1 MVPPAPVRFSTT
13 MVCPSSCESCSNT
26 MRGMMS
32 VELPAA
38 KGTMA
43 CNGFAGQLCAPASV
57 VANESMKAGTSI
69 RQIGLMT
76 TSLVV
81 TDSTGSRNYSSNTL
95 SLWTLCLRGISL
107 PPMDLRH
114 LRTFVTVAEQGTV
127 SRAAVRL
134 GIAQPALSRQIQDL
148 EDELRIRLFDRIR
161 RRLVLT
167 GEGEQLLGHCR
178 GILGAVGSL
187 TEQTE
192 LLRRPDAGVLKVA
205 ATPQT
210 IDGVLSVFLARYA
223 RRRPNVLIKLTE
235 AVGASLISL
244 LERGEVHV
252 AISTAGAIQ
261 ASSHLLETIWL
272 PSLEFVAACSRA
284 IKLTN
289 DTTMDVRGLAAHR
302 LLLLDSSFAV
312 RAAFDAACRV
322 AEFKP
327 NMRLKAGLPTRYW
340 RSPRPATGSRLCHR
354 CCQLIATICKSSASP
369 SGESRCASLM
379 RSRGI
384 SDGRCRLQRMIS
396 AGHCWPTFETCFRSR
411 GRPIPKLPLW

>member
-1 MVPPAPVRFSTT
+1 
-13 MVCPSSCESCSNT
+13 
-26 MRGMMS
+26 
-32 VELPAA
+32 
-38 KGTMA
+38 
-43 CNGFAGQLCAPASV
+43 
-57 VANESMKAGTSI
+57 
-69 RQIGLMT
+69 
-76 TSLVV
+76 
-81 TDSTGSRNYSSNTL
+81 
-95 SLWTLCLRGISL
+95 
-107 PPMDLRH
+107 MDLRH

-127 SRAAVRL
+127 SKASVRL

-178 GILGAVGSL
+178 GILGAFGSL

-223 RRRPNVLIKLTE
+223 KRRPNVQIKLTE
-235 AVGASLISL
+235 AVGASLMAM

-261 ASSHLLETIWL
+261 ASNHSFETIWL
-272 PSLEFVAACSRA
+272 PSLEFVAACNPA
-284 IKLTN
+284 LKLADGATI
-289 DTTMDVRGLAAHR
+289 DVRSLASYP

-327 NMRLKAGLPTRYW
+327 N
-340 RSPRPATGSRLCHR
+340 
-354 CCQLIATICKSSASP
+354 ICV
-369 SGESRCASLM
+369 
-379 RSRGI
+379 
-384 SDGRCRLQRMIS
+384 
-396 AGHCWPTFETCFRSR
+396 
-411 GRPIPKLPLW
+411 